1 MKLKT
6 LVESLDPIT
15 INRYARDAYQT
26 INDVLGSAKSTA
38 DARTGTFGTISKNP
52 AAIAVLDD
60 ILGKI
65 NLKDYSSALR
75 EAKDNAVDKHRRY
88 LFSIATVIPSFAA
101 YLSKRLESVT
111 GIDRAFVTRTRDVFN
126 KTYENAR
133 MGTKNPMIDAV
144 IKFYQATTSA
154 VEENTATRR
163 NTSVADDMTASGK
176 FIDTLGNIK
185 NRINTGAEF
194 VKEVLRVTGC
204 RASEDAIDI
213 AAWLLLA
220 QYFAGDDDMTNKG
233 IPEFTDFLSKTVEK
247 SDPAKLKKVANI
259 DDTDAAAN
267 GNGGIAGDYVL
278 KSLDSSGDSANQHS
292 MITGLTK
299 FTGVGF
305 VKLFAANFAEGL
317 KKQPTATAGSKDK
330 RVTQRDVMAAM
341 KLIIRHVSPDTNIN
355 TLTPDSID
363 SMTANLIANDTN
375 FALDIHEAMARYVI
389 AAYGDP
395 DGSLL
400 EDLSKIYPDEKYCR
414 DIRTIVLKIYLKVGN
429 QKVGSY
435 SYLPEVSYSFGE
447 LSSNDR
453 AKTSGLTST
462 GSILM
467 SLFNNDGET
476 VHVMNMNNKT
486 KMNIDNGDSEIAVKE
501 IDTIPIN
508 EIQERGKDY
517 KSPSLV
523 MLPVDNYVWG
533 FIYGIKPFSRLN
545 GEDFEDATSV
555 DSLTTELKTRIG
567 NEDPLKWKKAEL
579 VSTNRIASRLYSA
592 DTRRKMT
599 RVGFATNDFNDEDY
613 KKFADNLFKVSEENA
628 SIGEVLTKTA
638 TIAKAF
644 TGVVNNYLRLC
655 TAIKD
660 DALTA
665 RKRTELYSMAPSAE
679 SMVVQGDSAIDYSV
693 LRFLAKES
701 QSVGAESSI
710 NDVSENCVKPL
721 VLAIKNA
728 QHLQNNNGNLSV
740 EMTGKTVN
748 RCVNYF
754 SMFANWI
761 TRNQVGNIQLTPE
774 DKNIVAG
781 TGDTASL
788 AKAVTNPQTVAR
800 WVSWVKQLS
809 ESAISGNTGDPIVD
823 QEIANRQYLI
833 DGWKAVAQKYIKDAG
848 YTKSDLSAVQKLC
861 KSFAVEERPFNKF
874 NELYTATQ
882 LLISLRDVGGLGTA
896 EEQSFDNAEEFEYE
910 NPDLGNL
917 EPARAV
923 SAADPENK
931 NARELNDL
939 VSELD
944 GASVNAVYGD
954 GDESTPVTAEDAF
967 SDMASRVNEIKNP
980 FDRALS
986 CVNEIQKLS
995 DEGARLNDF
1004 KNDMQDDELTETQQ
1018 SAVWDVERRID
1029 AVNQMKSGLQLSL
1042 VKDFESNKGVA
1053 SMVYA
1058 IQNGAVSA
1066 EEVAQARRI
1075 IGTAEAIS
1083 NDLYNAETREETAY
1097 TSSDSATISHLVTVL
1112 GDEAFSTSGIDVKD
1126 AYDGITTLRSYVQ
1139 NASGNPASMKAID
1152 YVLKALSQAASDNAK
1167 SSDVFGTFIRLI
1179 NKVGRII
1186 STDSQSVSNA
1196 LNDVHGLRYD
1206 KTEDYDAVKDPT
1218 KLDNPIDAFARA
1230 RLRPLSMKNTGVV
1243 SDAESEERLAFNTN
1257 MFAAMKE
1264 NPELA
1269 RYAYNVGR
1277 AMSTFERSLVNDDE
1291 RFSDK
1296 EREERQFNSIKDSL
1310 DENNLLYGE
1319 IAQTVPQRL
1328 VYNAIFDDERA
1339 GKLNYPKTARV
1350 VDGLVNGYNLNVLSK
1365 EFKKPGERETGA
1377 DWARKRDSMT
1387 TGYSF
1392 RDDKFARQGE
1402 ALDEDE
1408 NKEEI
1413 VASWFNPDHPTPSSD
1428 IKELVKSARQYICS
1442 KIADRIG
1449 TIDDLTGE
1457 VNLANGKTSEAL
1469 KAAVKSIHALADDV
1483 ETPIADVIVAT
1494 TSLGQKNARA
1504 ALVERA
1510 KESLISG
1517 DENYTVDDMGDIAS
1531 ELNVFP
1537 ERLSG
1542 EVSTVDEDWIDSM
1555 AALVAAIPED
1565 LSVKDVRTATE
1576 MYCGSLAD
1584 QRLMMGRPGFKMMY
1598 AILHKL
1604 QSMKTSDGSPMGYF
1618 GDNSGDEKKNLQAV
1632 INSICVYRSKAGS
1645 WKEAAAAMKEYLTK
1659 VLATGATDRR
1669 VGARDL
1675 PSQPARKKL
1684 AHLRMDPNYSVAN
1697 SDKSHLIAQNVMKA
1711 LTSSRYFVP
1720 GNSSRSVMIAGTGIV
1735 LDVKTLSYWLKVV
1748 ANQMLKTVNFE
1759 DIDDEKF
1766 TSVAEH
1772 AMDSLVMTY
1781 ITGVK
1786 PKYLNYVTKSA
1797 ESSKV
1802 SDDTALSEGALAL
1815 TNAELAGDGFV
1826 KVAGIGLLTTDAYVA
1841 AFKTAYDTAAA
1852 EHDGKPS
1859 DQDIANAFVVQ
1870 LGVLTGKTFNTKT
1883 KSYDAETPK
1892 YDLGKLGP
1900 VTRPANTAAPTVI
1913 KDKTDEPVPEPKADE
1928 QTLKPEEEKE
1938 LEPTAQESEK

>member
-15 INRYARDAYQT
+15 INQYAKSAYQT
-26 INDVLGSAKSTA
+26 IDDVLGSGSSTG
-38 DARTGTFGTISKNP
+38 DARTGKYGMISKNA
-52 AAIAVLDD
+52 AAIAVLDS
-60 ILGKI
+60 ILAKL
-65 NLKDYSSALR
+65 NLEKYSSILR
-75 EAKDNAVDKHRRY
+75 ETKDSSIDKQRIY
-88 LFSIATVIPSFAA
+88 LFSITTVIPSVAKYIYDRLNDVKGVDRSTITTAKDVFANN
-101 YLSKRLESVT
+101 YELSKT
-111 GIDRAFVTRTRDVFN
+111 GS
-126 KTYENAR
+126 
-133 MGTKNPMIDAV
+133 KNPMVDAA
-144 IKFYQATTSA
+144 IKFYNAVVSA
-154 VEENTATRR
+154 VENNTATRR
-163 NTSVADDMTASGK
+163 NTSVDDDVTATSTMLGSLDNIKYRVDAGVDFINDVLAVTGTTASS
-176 FIDTLGNIK
+176 DN
-185 NRINTGAEF
+185 
-194 VKEVLRVTGC
+194 V
-204 RASEDAIDI
+204 DI
-213 AAWLLLA
+213 ATWLLVA
-220 QYFAGDDDMTNKG
+220 QYFAADDAMTNKG

-247 SDPAKLKKVANI
+247 SSAARGKKIARI
-259 DDTDAAAN
+259 DDSEKTTDDNLAS
-267 GNGGIAGDYVL
+267 DYVL
-278 KSLDSSGDSANQHS
+278 KTVGTDADETNQHS
-292 MITGLTK
+292 MVTGKSK
-299 FTGVGF
+299 FTGRGF
-305 VKLFAANFAEGL
+305 VKLFSANFAGGL
-317 KKQPTATAGSKDK
+317 KKQPTATTGSKDN

-341 KLIIRHVSPDTNIN
+341 KLIIRHVSPKTNV
-355 TLTPDSID
+355 TALTPESVDNL
-363 SMTANLIANDTN
+363 TATMIADNTE
-375 FALDIHEAMARYVI
+375 FALSIHEAMARYVL
-389 AAYGDP
+389 AAPGDP
-395 DGSLL
+395 DGSLI
-400 EDLSKIYPDEKYCR
+400 EDLSKVYPNENYCKA
-414 DIRTIVLKIYLKVGN
+414 IQKIVLKIYLMVGN

-435 SYLPEVSYSFGE
+435 NYLPEISYSFGE
-447 LSSNDR
+447 MSANDR
-453 AKTSGLTST
+453 AKTSGITST
-462 GSILM
+462 GSNLM

-476 VHVMNMNNKT
+476 VHVMNMNSNT
-486 KMNIDNGDSEIAVKE
+486 KMKLDADNSDVAIEE
-501 IDTIPIN
+501 IDAIPVN
-508 EIQERGKDY
+508 EIREMGNDY
-517 KSPSLV
+517 KSPALV
-523 MLPVDNYVWG
+523 MLPIDNYVWG
-533 FIYGIKPFSRLN
+533 YIDGIQPFSKLT
-545 GEDFEDATSV
+545 GEDFEDTTGVSP
-555 DSLTTELKTRIG
+555 LTTELKTRIG
-567 NEDPLKWKKAEL
+567 NEDPLKWKKSDL
-579 VSTNRIASRLYSA
+579 VSTGRIASRLYSA

-599 RVGFATNDFNDEDY
+599 RVGFATNDFDDNDY
-613 KKFADNLFKVSEENA
+613 KEFASKLYETTKDNPAVGDL
-628 SIGEVLTKTA
+628 LTKTA

-644 TGVVNNYLRLC
+644 TGVVNNYLRQC

-665 RKRTELYSMAPSAE
+665 RKRVDLYSMAPSAE
-679 SMVVQGDSAIDYSV
+679 SMVVQGDSAIEYSV

-701 QSVGAESSI
+701 RAAGADARIEDI
-710 NDVSENCVKPL
+710 SENGVKPL

-728 QHLQNNNGNLSV
+728 QYLQNNNGNLSV
-740 EMTGKTVN
+740 DKTGKIVN
-748 RCVNYF
+748 KCVDYF
-754 SMFANWI
+754 SMFANWVSNNAG
-761 TRNQVGNIQLTPE
+761 TVRLTP
-774 DKNIVAG
+774 DDNSIVVG
-781 TGDTASL
+781 TRDTASL

-800 WVSWVKQLS
+800 WVGWVKQLS
-809 ESAISGNTGDPIVD
+809 ESAVSVQTGDPIVD

-833 DGWKAVAQKYIKDAG
+833 DGWKSVAQKYIKDAG
-848 YTKSDLSAVQKLC
+848 YTKSDLNAVQKLC
-861 KSFAVEERPFNKF
+861 KSFAVEERPYNKF

-896 EEQSFDNAEEFEYE
+896 EEQRFDNAEEIEYE

-923 SAADPENK
+923 SAADPENQ

-954 GDESTPVTAEDAF
+954 GDESAPVTAEDAF
-967 SDMASRVNEIKNP
+967 TDMASRVNEIKNS
-980 FDRALS
+980 FDRALT
-986 CVNEIQKLS
+986 CVTEIQKLS
-995 DEGARLNDF
+995 DEDARLNDF

-1018 SAVWDVERRID
+1018 SAVWDVERRIE
-1029 AVNQMKSGLQLSL
+1029 AVNQMKSGLQSSL
-1042 VKDFESNKGVA
+1042 VKDFEGNKGVA

-1075 IGTAEAIS
+1075 IETAEAIS

-1112 GDEAFSTSGIDVKD
+1112 GDEAFSTSGINAKD
-1126 AYDGITTLRSYVQ
+1126 AYDGISTLRSYVQ
-1139 NASGNPASMKAID
+1139 NASGNPASMKVID
-1152 YVLKALSQAASDNAK
+1152 YVLKSLSQVDFKKAK

-1196 LNDVHGLRYD
+1196 LNDVHGLRYN
-1206 KTEDYDAVKDPT
+1206 KTEDYDAIKNPT
-1218 KLDNPIDAFARA
+1218 TLDNPIDAFARA

-1243 SDAESEERLAFNTN
+1243 SDAESAERLAFNTN
-1257 MFAAMKE
+1257 MFDAMKE

-1269 RYAYNVGR
+1269 RYAYNVGK

-1339 GKLNYPKTARV
+1339 GHLNYPKTTRV
-1350 VDGLVNGYNLNVLSK
+1350 VDALVNGYNLNVLSK

-1392 RDDKFARQGE
+1392 RDNRFSRQGE

-1457 VNLANGKTSEAL
+1457 VKLANGKTSDAL

-1517 DENYTVDDMGDIAS
+1517 EENYTVDDMGDIAS

-1542 EVSTVDEDWIDSM
+1542 EVSKVDEDWIDSM
-1555 AALVAAIPED
+1555 SALVAAIPED
-1565 LSVKDVRTATE
+1565 LSVKDVLTATE

-1598 AILHKL
+1598 AILHRL

-1618 GDNSGDEKKNLQAV
+1618 GDNSGDEKKNIQAV
-1632 INSICVYRSKAGS
+1632 INSICEYRSKSGS
-1645 WKEAAAAMKEYLTK
+1645 WKAAAAAMKEHLTK

-1669 VGARDL
+1669 VGANDL

-1735 LDVKTLSYWLKVV
+1735 LDVKTLSYWIKVV
-1748 ANQMLKTVNFE
+1748 ANQMLKTVNFD
-1759 DIDDEKF
+1759 DIDDKEF

-1772 AMDSLVMTY
+1772 TMDSLVMTY

-1786 PKYLNYVTKSA
+1786 PKYLSYVTKSA

-1859 DQDIANAFVVQ
+1859 DQDIANAFIVQ

-1900 VTRPANTAAPTVI
+1900 VTRPTNTAAPTVI
-1913 KDKTDEPVPEPKADE
+1913 KGKTDMPVSDPKADD
-1928 QTLKPEEEKE
+1928 QTSKPEEKKE
-1938 LEPTAQESEK
+1938 LEPTEQESEN